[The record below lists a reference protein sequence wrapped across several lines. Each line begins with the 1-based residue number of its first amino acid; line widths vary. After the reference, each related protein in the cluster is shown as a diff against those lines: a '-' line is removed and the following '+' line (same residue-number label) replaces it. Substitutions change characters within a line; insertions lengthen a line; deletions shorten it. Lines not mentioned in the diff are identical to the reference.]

1 MVGAVRGGGS
11 KKGQLDGSREKMPL
25 LHRSEDAFEERVKHG
40 KSDKMN
46 LYGGRQ

>member
-1 MVGAVRGGGS
+1 MVGAVRGGGG

-46 LYGGRQ
+46 LYGGRR